1 MIESKDSPWTP
12 IAVSYT
18 HLDVYKRQ
26 AVQREMNGCR
36 IIIDLVEF
44 VLESLLYHKDA
55 RSHET
60 RVFETPL
67 LER

>member
-1 MIESKDSPWTP
+1 MFRIGERSRTTDESP
-12 IAVSYT
+12 V
-18 HLDVYKRQ
+18 

-44 VLESLLYHKDA
+44 VFESLLYHEDA